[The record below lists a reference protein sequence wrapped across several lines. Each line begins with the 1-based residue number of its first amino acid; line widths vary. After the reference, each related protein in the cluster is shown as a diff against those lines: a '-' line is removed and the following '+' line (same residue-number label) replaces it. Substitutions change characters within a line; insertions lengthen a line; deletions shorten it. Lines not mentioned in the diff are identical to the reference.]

1 MKTYHVTVY
10 WNHGFV
16 HTYDVKGG
24 VPGSRA
30 DAVQSA
36 KEHLNSANNIVGY
49 TIQDED
55 GNIIYEKPADNPETK

>member
-1 MKTYHVTVY
+1 MKKYQVTVY

-16 HTYDVKGG
+16 HTYEVTGN

-36 KEHLNSANNIVGY
+36 KEHLNSANNISGY

-55 GNIIYEKPADNPETK
+55 GNIVYEKSPDNSKT